1 MLYGRYYAGFYQTTT
16 GISFKYTCSLP
27 LELPP
32 DLPPHPT
39 LLGGHRAPGLSS
51 LCYRAAS
58 ISFLFTRGNVYVS
71 VLLSKIVPPFPPHAV
86 SKVCSLCAFIPA
98 LQIGSP
104 VPFF

>member
-39 LLGGHRAPGLSS
+39 LLGGHRAP
-51 LCYRAAS
+51 
-58 ISFLFTRGNVYVS
+58 V
-71 VLLSKIVPPFPPHAV
+71 
-86 SKVCSLCAFIPA
+86 
-98 LQIGSP
+98 
-104 VPFF
+104 